1 MAENNKDLNCEE
13 CKRSNADAENMVNK
27 LVLLAFYPIFGR
39 IPPLLSEAKVGDE
52 CRLFLLKPLTIS
64 KIYAIIDT

>member
-1 MAENNKDLNCEE
+1 MKTV
-13 CKRSNADAENMVNK
+13 RSKEIKVEKNAWI
-27 LVLLAFYPIFGR
+27 YPIFDR

-52 CRLFLLKPLTIS
+52 CQLFLLKPLTIS